1 MMTKIEAYKYCQNH
15 GASFIAN
22 VVLSHHQNPAR
33 KLKCMAALIQAGH
46 TVSLGTF
53 SIDTLVIDGRV
64 QPWEAL
70 NVD

>member
-1 MMTKIEAYKYCQNH
+1 MTKMQAYEYCRKN

-22 VVLSHHQNPAR
+22 VVLCQHRDSAR
-33 KLKCMAALIQAGH
+33 KLKRMANLIQTGH
-46 TVSLGTF
+46 TVTLGSY

-70 NVD
+70 DVV

>member
-1 MMTKIEAYKYCQNH
+1 MTKIEAYKYCQNH

-33 KLKCMAALIQAGH
+33 KLKRMAALIQSGR
-46 TVSLGTF
+46 TISLGST
-53 SIDTLVIDGRV
+53 IDTLVIDGRV

-70 NVD
+70 NVE